1 MNLYQSEAIPQKE
14 RYIHN
19 GEKLFLKQ
27 VENGFE
33 GKKVTVDKVH
43 TDIPMIIQKHTNPL
57 NKNLH
62 DMKAKYLDSSGNFM
76 HMGNVIQ
83 LDDGKTYM
91 AVTEP
96 SSNGI
101 YSEYKI
107 LPLTD
112 DMKFNLNTPVE
123 MKCVVANKG
132 FYDETSFVNDTT
144 VFEDKDTRATI
155 VQYNTNTSQLTLFDD
170 VYVNDQ
176 HYKIVKIDNYTL
188 KEYDDEFG
196 VLQMVIIDTP
206 FGDIVKNKIENIKG
220 IVMTARVKDKILNSV
235 SRELRCYHNVVKRG
249 DYVDFKYKFYD
260 YGENVTETYLIVN
273 KPTMSSEGY
282 STSLLY
288 LCESKMNLLNDKG
301 AVVNVPVYF
310 ENNRMRI
317 DKTSED
323 EYSKFANSSF
333 MVVVQNNDTT
343 LLRCKN
349 LKRLIIDGKPYEI
362 TGIDDTAKGLIS
374 IGLNSSQLTPDD
386 NLEIGIANYY
396 SQMEE
401 VNGGSIEPETPVSD
415 IKIVEANGEVSLYK
429 GYENEYYLN
438 LVESGIT
445 WSVDVDWIDMRQD
458 GSRCLISFN
467 ELKYIGETIT
477 LTALV
482 GEDEYTLTIKCV
494 DM

>member
-1 MNLYQSEAIPQKE
+1 MKLYQSETIPQKE

-43 TDIPMIIQKHTNPL
+43 TDIPMIVQKHTNPL

-62 DMKAKYLDSSGNFM
+62 DMKAKYLDSSGDFM
-76 HMGNVIQ
+76 HIGNVIQ
-83 LDDGKTYM
+83 MENGKTYM

-112 DMKFNLNTPVE
+112 DMKFNLDTPVE

-176 HYKIVKIDNYTL
+176 QYRIVKIDNHTF
-188 KEYDDEFG
+188 KEYDEEFG
-196 VLQMVIIDTP
+196 VLQMVIVDTP
-206 FGDIVKNKIENIKG
+206 FGEILCNDKTPLKG
-220 IVMTARVKDKILNSV
+220 IVMSEKVKDKVLNSI
-235 SRELRCYHNVVKRG
+235 SKRLLCEHNRVKRG
-249 DYVDFKYKFYD
+249 DYIDFTYD
-260 YGENVTETYLIVN
+260 RDNKGTMVTETYLTVN
-273 KPTMSSEGY
+273 NPTMGIGY
-282 STSLLY
+282 DTSLLY
-288 LCESKMNLLNDKG
+288 LCESEMNLLNDKG

-333 MVVVQNNDTT
+333 MIVVQNNDTT
-343 LLRCKN
+343 SLRCKD
-349 LKRLIIDGKPYEI
+349 LKRLIIKGKPYEI
-362 TGIDDTAKGLIS
+362 TGTDDTSAGLIY
-374 IGLNSSQLTPDD
+374 IGLNKGSSNSDD
-386 NLEIGIANYY
+386 NLELGIANYY

-401 VNGGSIEPETPVSD
+401 INGNTKPEPPALD

-438 LVESGIT
+438 LVESDVI
-445 WSVDVDWIDMRQD
+445 WSVDKDWIDIRQD
-458 GSRCLISFN
+458 GSRCWIKFN

-477 LTALV
+477 LTALF
-482 GEDEYTLTIKCV
+482 GDKEYTLTIKCV